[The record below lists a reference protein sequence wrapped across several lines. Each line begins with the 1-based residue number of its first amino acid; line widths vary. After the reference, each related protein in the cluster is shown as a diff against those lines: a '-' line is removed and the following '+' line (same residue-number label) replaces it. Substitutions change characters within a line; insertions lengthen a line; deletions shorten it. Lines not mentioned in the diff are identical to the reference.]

1 MPPGLRPPRHNQE
14 CSATT
19 EEHLAATDITGV
31 SLATTKEDSISVRNH
46 MATTDQ
52 NLAAT
57 EADLDAI
64 QVPTTDEKHAM

>member
-1 MPPGLRPPRHNQE
+1 
-14 CSATT
+14 
-19 EEHLAATDITGV
+19 
-31 SLATTKEDSISVRNH
+31 

-64 QVPTTDEKHAM
+64 QVPTTNENHAI